1 MLSWWQSGYS
11 PWPLSLLSWQ
21 LQLPSLCHIFAN
33 STSLPY
39 FCKFCN
45 LAWGS
50 SKAIIRLS
58 ASWIC
63 FLDIFIFCSVANL
76 FASLPFSLCLS
87 AYAFFDCS
95 TFSCCPQPLFLV
107 LSKLCNHG
115 YSLICHLNS
124 TLRPLL
130 ILCCIILCSAA
141 SLELEWF
148 LVPLLPPQLI
158 ICSSGTFFT
167 GTRDLGSCALAI
179 NATGF
184 GVCCWVFLLLSWL
197 YLHLSA
203 FWNFLL
209 GHKLSLQFGEL
220 YGLGHH
226 IGSILQ
232 LKEW

>member
-1 MLSWWQSGYS
+1 MTSASFAFFSAFISTSTMSKCSFVASVTMLPMLSWWQSGYS

-115 YSLICHLNS
+115 YSLICHLS
-124 TLRPLL
+124 T
-130 ILCCIILCSAA
+130 
-141 SLELEWF
+141 
-148 LVPLLPPQLI
+148 
-158 ICSSGTFFT
+158 
-167 GTRDLGSCALAI
+167 
-179 NATGF
+179 
-184 GVCCWVFLLLSWL
+184 
-197 YLHLSA
+197 
-203 FWNFLL
+203 
-209 GHKLSLQFGEL
+209 
-220 YGLGHH
+220 
-226 IGSILQ
+226 
-232 LKEW
+232 